1 MRYAVAGTG
10 FIAFTAVSLLHFNS
24 LYRIAV
30 IHRPDLQVITVLVAV
45 LLWLLFLS
53 LVARGMY
60 RSRLRLPCGV
70 VFGYAMVIALGGM
83 RVLDGVPAA
92 IGEGQWHDP
101 HHQLRPE
108 AKYLLHNHG
117 VVKKALSKE
126 EYDLY
131 SWYGLAY
138 FSGVGMVFC
147 MAASLLP
154 LDRNGQ
160 LVQRRQLTNWTAI
173 NKLQVAQRVT
183 RTFRCPG
190 CRGAIPVEE
199 DEKLPPWCPRC
210 GADL

>member
-1 MRYAVAGTG
+1 MNYVIASGG
-10 FIAFTAVSLLHFNS
+10 FIAFTAVSMLHFVS
-24 LYRIAV
+24 LYRIAT
-30 IHRPDLQVITVLVAV
+30 IHRPDLQVIAVLVAV

-60 RSRLRLPCGV
+60 RNRLRLPCWV

-92 IGEGQWHDP
+92 IGRGKWHDP
-101 HHQLRPE
+101 NHQLTPE

-117 VVKKALSKE
+117 VVKKVLSE
-126 EYDLY
+126 EEHDLY

-154 LDRNGQ
+154 LDRDGQ

-173 NKLQVAQRVT
+173 NKLQLARRAM
-183 RTFRCPG
+183 RTFPCPE
-190 CRGAIPVEE
+190 CRGEISVQEGDNP
-199 DEKLPPWCPRC
+199 PPWCPRC